1 MVKLRGKERDLL
13 LGWINTQT
21 CSTGLLGKV
30 EMLGRGT
37 TLEIAKMLNYDIDDS
52 ESLTHLD
59 IIMLQPQ
66 DML

>member
-1 MVKLRGKERDLL
+1 MVKLRGKDRDLL

-30 EMLGRGT
+30 EVLVRGT
-37 TLEIAKMLNYDIDDS
+37 TLEFAKRLNYAIDSS

-59 IIMLQPQ
+59 IIMLQPPT
-66 DML
+66 MR

>member
-1 MVKLRGKERDLL
+1 MVKLTVKGRDLL

-30 EMLGRGT
+30 AVLGRGT
-37 TLEIAKMLNYDIDDS
+37 TLEIAKMLNYKIDDS
-52 ESLTHLD
+52 EFLTHLD

-66 DML
+66 TM